1 LNTKLQQVIYE
12 QYWPWELLHEQS
24 IDSADIISGS
34 SRQANP
40 EIAWL
45 IDQGYQPGISVY
57 EQIAENYTTVTYR
70 FDVEPETVTW
80 LIMKF
85 PKAAVSYNV

>member
-1 LNTKLQQVIYE
+1 MNLQQVIYE
-12 QYWPWELLHEQS
+12 QYWPWELVHEQE
-24 IDSADIISGS
+24 IDFADIISGT

-45 IDQGYQPGISVY
+45 MDQGYRPTVSVY
-57 EQIAENYTTVTYR
+57 EQIAENYTTVTYV
-70 FDVEPETVTW
+70 FHVEPQVVTW
-80 LIMKF
+80 LILKF